1 MTGSVHDSLLPRFDF
16 GSIFAYLMQGAHAVK
31 LCSELLYG
39 KIRIQSSLKCAFLTD
54 EQRRLQFMVKM
65 LSFNHLLRIFK

>member
-16 GSIFAYLMQGAHAVK
+16 GSIFAYLMQGA
-31 LCSELLYG
+31 LSELLYG
-39 KIRIQSSLKCAFLTD
+39 KIRILSSLKCAFLTD

>member
-16 GSIFAYLMQGAHAVK
+16 GSIFAYLMQGA
-31 LCSELLYG
+31 LSELLYG

-54 EQRRLQFMVKM
+54 EQRRLQLMVKM